1 MADIFA
7 PKTSFNIGYE
17 RVVSQPV
24 EDKRGET
31 QAKFQAMAN
40 QVQASAIRAQTQV
53 ERAKM
58 GAENA
63 MIQGYG
69 NLAISAFK
77 FGAGYSRQYQKGVV
91 SGAAGEWLD
100 SMVKAQ
106 DLRDQGQ
113 VNEASM
119 FERKSTRA
127 AVGAGVDL
135 DKYKTEYEAITG
147 RPMEYVGQTREQQV
161 FEMMK
166 SDKNYQMAYL
176 AAQGTLGPNASE
188 EQLTSAALASIQKQ
202 AIATNTLALVGAGN
216 QLDWETQVKGAYNTT
231 LDQFD
236 QGIVAGLISRTQQGQ
251 PITPG
256 EIDTVLLQH
265 NLMSQ
270 KLIKPA
276 YVSDEQWSSVK
287 QRLDLQKEF
296 LTTLKDARDP
306 DNLLTDMVS
315 QMMQSAESPED
326 AMAVAAASDSSNLAA
341 TLGVNIPEVMN
352 KVSSTAFTDNNFKNR
367 GKIINDLQEV
377 DVTQPV
383 SGNSTF
389 TIDTA
394 PSFLKDHVNDD
405 PKTMQRNVEAGLE
418 MIKNIKPMELQGEGA
433 IKQFYNATMSMA
445 AGMLSDKQFYS
456 SATMSK
462 VFNNPNLEQALSMVA
477 AVDREAADEI
487 RISLRSVANLQRRAL
502 KANLQSMESA
512 LVGAVWDEQDQ
523 TYYITGDQGKFLNRP
538 DSTIS
543 GEMTDKGFKIS
554 DTSVTFPEGY
564 KEAIDRRKSINILD
578 SAIGKLSLDGAE
590 TEATPTQAQ
599 SVEGITYKLPEDVQ
613 NDNEFLNEVARVAE
627 NVGVLPDQLLAVI
640 DFETIGSFSPSEK
653 SGTSSGT
660 GLNQFLEKTAKG
672 LGTTTSEL
680 SQMSRADQMEYVE
693 KYLNRYEG
701 DIKNTGDLYMA
712 VHWPNGIGQS
722 DDYVLYRKGS
732 KAYRANSSLDTS
744 KDGTVTRGEALVRL
758 REVTS
763 NKFTDVQQVAESAIN
778 NSTVQPQPR
787 PGPITESLIPLP
799 RPELANA
806 TQAPWYTEDVGEK
819 FAKSIKDSTGQTLN
833 LSDILY
839 FATEEEAQ
847 AAVDSGRLQSGE
859 FVIIGTKY
867 VEVE

>member
-69 NLAISAFK
+69 NLAISALK
-77 FGAGYSRQYQKGVV
+77 FGAGYGRQYQKGVI

-306 DNLLTDMVS
+306 DALLTDMVS
-315 QMMQSAESPED
+315 QLMQSAETPEE
-326 AMAVAAASDSSNLAA
+326 AMAIFSASDSTNLAA
-341 TLGVNIPEVMN
+341 YFGTNVAETIH
-352 KVSSTAFTDNNFKNR
+352 KTAKTAFADNNYKQR
-367 GKIINDLQEV
+367 GMIITDVQEV

-418 MIKNIKPMELQGEGA
+418 MIKNLKPMELQGEGA

-543 GEMTDKGFKIS
+543 GEMTDKGFKVS
-554 DTSVTFPEGY
+554 DNSVTFPEGY

-578 SAIGKLSLDGAE
+578 SAINKLSLDGAE

-613 NDNEFLNEVARVAE
+613 NDTEFLNEVARVAE

-640 DFETIGSFSPSEK
+640 DFETISSFSPSEK

-660 GLNQFLEKTAKG
+660 GLIQFLEKTAKG

-680 SQMSRADQMEYVE
+680 SQMSRAEQMKYVE

-758 REVTS
+758 RDVTS
-763 NKFTDVQQVAESAIN
+763 GKFTDVQQVAESAIN

-787 PGPITESLIPLP
+787 PGPITESLRPQS
-799 RPELANA
+799 RPEVLNI
-806 TQAPWYTEDVGEK
+806 TQAPWWNETAENNFKGAIKSSDSKPEDVP
-819 FAKSIKDSTGQTLN
+819 
-833 LSDILY
+833 Y
-839 FATEEEAQ
+839 FATEADADAAQ
-847 AAVDSGRLQSGE
+847 SSGIIKKGDIIVVDRSM
-859 FVIIGTKY
+859 V
-867 VEVE
+867 VVD

>member
-69 NLAISAFK
+69 NLALSALR
-77 FGAGYSRQYQKGVV
+77 FGAGYSRQYQKGMV

-113 VNEASM
+113 INEASM

-202 AIATNTLALVGAGN
+202 AIATNTLSLVAAGN

-256 EIDTVLLQH
+256 EIDTVILQH

-276 YVSDEQWSSVK
+276 YVTDEQWSSVK

-296 LTTLKDARDP
+296 LTTLKSARDP
-306 DNLLTDMVS
+306 DALLTDMVS
-315 QMMQSAESPED
+315 QLMQSAETPED
-326 AMAVAAASDSSNLAA
+326 AMAIAAASDSSNLA
-341 TLGVNIPEVMN
+341 NIFGTNVPEVVN
-352 KVSSTAFTDNNFKNR
+352 RVAQTAFADNNYKQK
-367 GKIINDLQEV
+367 GMIITDVQAV
-377 DVTQPV
+377 DVTEPV

-418 MIKNIKPMELQGEGA
+418 MLKNIKPMELQNESS
-433 IKQFYNATMSMA
+433 IKHFYNATMSMA

-487 RISLRSVANLQRRAL
+487 RISLRSVANLQRTAL
-502 KANLQSMESA
+502 KANLQSMENA

-538 DSTIS
+538 NSAIK
-543 GEMTDKGFKIS
+543 GEMTDKGFKIA

-564 KEAIDRRKSINILD
+564 KEAIDRRKSIKILD
-578 SAIGKLSLDGAE
+578 RAINNLSVEGAE
-590 TEATPTQAQ
+590 AETTTPQTETI
-599 SVEGITYKLPEDVQ
+599 EGITYNLPEDVQ
-613 NDNEFLNEVARVAE
+613 GDTEFLNEVVRVSE
-627 NVGVLPDQLLAVI
+627 EVGVNADQLLSVM

-653 SGTSSGT
+653 SKTSSGT
-660 GLNQFLEKTAKG
+660 GLIQFLEKTAKE
-672 LGTTTSEL
+672 LGTTTQKL
-680 SQMSRADQMEYVE
+680 SQMTRAEQMVYVGR
-693 KYLNRYEG
+693 YLAKYEG
-701 DIKNTGDLYMA
+701 KIENTGDIYMA
-712 VHWPNGIGQS
+712 VHWPRGIGKS
-722 DDYVLYRKGS
+722 DDYVLYRRGS
-732 KAYRANSSLDTS
+732 KAYRANSSLDKS
-744 KDGTVTRGEALVRL
+744 NDGTVTRGEALARL

-763 NKFTDVQQVAESAIN
+763 DKFTDVQRVAEQAIER
-778 NSTVQPQPR
+778 SDELTSSPRPEPRPEIREERVGPLSSPRPQPR
-787 PGPITESLIPLP
+787 
-799 RPELANA
+799 
-806 TQAPWYTEDVGEK
+806 
-819 FAKSIKDSTGQTLN
+819 GQMSFEQFKTLN
-833 LSDILY
+833 ADILQGLSD
-839 FATEEEAQ
+839 EE
-847 AAVDSGRLQSGE
+847 LQGIYQRNFGSME
-859 FVIIGTKY
+859 
-867 VEVE
+867 

>member
-69 NLAISAFK
+69 NLAISALR

-113 VNEASM
+113 LNEASM

-166 SDKNYQMAYL
+166 NDKNYQMAYL

-188 EQLTSAALASIQKQ
+188 EQLTSSALASIQKQ
-202 AIATNTLALVGAGN
+202 AIATNTLSLVAAGN

-256 EIDTVLLQH
+256 EIDTVILQH

-276 YVSDEQWSSVK
+276 YVSDEQWNSVK

-296 LTTLKDARDP
+296 LTTLKAARDP
-306 DNLLTDMVS
+306 DALLTDMVS
-315 QMMQSAESPED
+315 QLMQSAETPED
-326 AMAVAAASDSSNLAA
+326 AMAIAAASDSSNLA
-341 TLGVNIPEVMN
+341 NIFGTNVPEVVN
-352 KVSSTAFTDNNFKNR
+352 RVAQTAFADNNYKQK
-367 GKIINDLQEV
+367 GMIITDVQAV
-377 DVTQPV
+377 DVTEPV

-418 MIKNIKPMELQGEGA
+418 MLKNIKPMELQNESS
-433 IKQFYNATMSMA
+433 IKHFYNSTMSMA

-462 VFNNPNLEQALSMVA
+462 VFNNPNLEQALNMVA

-487 RISLRSVANLQRRAL
+487 RISLRSVANLQRTAL

-523 TYYITGDQGKFLNRP
+523 TYYITGDQGKFLSRP
-538 DSTIS
+538 NSAIS
-543 GEMTDKGFKIS
+543 GEMTDKGFKIA

-564 KEAIDRRKSINILD
+564 KEAIDRRKSIKILD
-578 SAIGKLSLDGAE
+578 RALSDLAIGDVE
-590 TEATPTQAQ
+590 TTQP
-599 SVEGITYKLPEDVQ
+599 SVEEIATTALDQVDAEELRESSVRSIRNNNPGNIKKTNTQWEGMTEEQTDSTFVSFDSPEMGVRA
-613 NDNEFLNEVARVAE
+613 LARVLNTYNTQYNLDDISGMVSRFAPPTE
-627 NVGVLPDQLLAVI
+627 NDTQNYIKFV
-640 DFETIGSFSPSEK
+640 SEK
-653 SGTSSGT
+653 SGIPRNRKIT
-660 GLNQFLEKTAKG
+660 LQDNPEDMKKVIAAMI
-672 LGTTTSEL
+672 E
-680 SQMSRADQMEYVE
+680 MEGGSDSV
-693 KYLNRYEG
+693 KYFTPSVINEG
-701 DIKNTGDLYMA
+701 
-712 VHWPNGIGQS
+712 
-722 DDYVLYRKGS
+722 
-732 KAYRANSSLDTS
+732 
-744 KDGTVTRGEALVRL
+744 VRL
-758 REVTS
+758 
-763 NKFTDVQQVAESAIN
+763 ALESTA
-778 NSTVQPQPR
+778 SQ
-787 PGPITESLIPLP
+787 
-799 RPELANA
+799 
-806 TQAPWYTEDVGEK
+806 DVGIDEDPQQ
-819 FAKSIKDSTGQTLN
+819 ATIERIPVRPDDETLGAAW
-833 LSDILY
+833 DILY
-839 FATEEEAQ
+839 GNSMKPENKPLRESKRPQ
-847 AAVDSGRLQSGE
+847 QRP
-859 FVIIGTKY
+859 
-867 VEVE
+867 

>member
-31 QAKFQAMAN
+31 QAKFQAQAN
-40 QVQASAIRAQTQV
+40 RIQSQAIRAQTQV
-53 ERAKM
+53 ESAEM
-58 GAENA
+58 SAENA
-63 MIQGYG
+63 NIKAYG
-69 NLAISAFK
+69 GLALSGLK
-77 FGAGYSRQYQKGVV
+77 FGMGYASQYQKGRV

-176 AAQGTLGPNASE
+176 AAQGTLGPNASD
-188 EQLTSAALASIQKQ
+188 EQLTSAALTSIQKQ
-202 AIATNTLALVGAGN
+202 AIATNTLSLVAAGN

-256 EIDTVLLQH
+256 EIDTVILQH

-276 YVSDEQWSSVK
+276 YVTDEQWSSVK

-296 LTTLKDARDP
+296 LTTLKSARDP
-306 DNLLTDMVS
+306 DALLTDMVS
-315 QMMQSAESPED
+315 QLMQSAETPED
-326 AMAVAAASDSSNLAA
+326 AMAIAAASDSSNLA
-341 TLGVNIPEVMN
+341 NIFGTNVPEVVN
-352 KVSSTAFTDNNFKNR
+352 RVAQTAFADNNYKQK
-367 GKIINDLQEV
+367 GMIITDVQAV
-377 DVTQPV
+377 DVTEPV

-418 MIKNIKPMELQGEGA
+418 MLKNIKPMELQNESS
-433 IKQFYNATMSMA
+433 IKHFYNSTMSMA

-462 VFNNPNLEQALSMVA
+462 VFNNSNLEQALGMVA

-487 RISLRSVANLQRRAL
+487 RISLRSVANLQRTAL
-502 KANLQSMESA
+502 KANLQSMENA

-538 DSTIS
+538 NSAIK
-543 GEMTDKGFKIS
+543 GEMTDKGFKIA

-564 KEAIDRRKSINILD
+564 KEAIDRRKSIKILD
-578 SAIGKLSLDGAE
+578 RAINNLSVEGAE
-590 TEATPTQAQ
+590 AETTTPQTETI
-599 SVEGITYKLPEDVQ
+599 EGITYNLPEDVQ
-613 NDNEFLNEVARVAE
+613 GDTEFLNEVLRVSE
-627 NVGVLPDQLLAVI
+627 EVGVNADQLLSVM

-653 SGTSSGT
+653 SKTSSGT
-660 GLNQFLEKTAKG
+660 GLLQFLEKTAKE
-672 LGTTTSEL
+672 LGTTTQKL
-680 SQMSRADQMEYVE
+680 SQMTRAEQMVYVGR
-693 KYLNRYEG
+693 YLAKYEG
-701 DIKNTGDLYMA
+701 KIKNTGDIYMA
-712 VHWPNGIGQS
+712 VHWPRGIGES
-722 DDYVLYRKGS
+722 DDYVLYRRGS
-732 KAYRANSSLDTS
+732 KAYRANSSLDKS
-744 KDGTVTRGEALVRL
+744 NDGTVTRGEALARL

-763 NKFTDVQQVAESAIN
+763 DKFTDVQRVAEQAIER
-778 NSTVQPQPR
+778 SDELTSSPRPEPRPEIREERVGPLSSPRPQPR
-787 PGPITESLIPLP
+787 
-799 RPELANA
+799 
-806 TQAPWYTEDVGEK
+806 
-819 FAKSIKDSTGQTLN
+819 GQMSFEQFKTLN
-833 LSDILY
+833 ADILQGLSD
-839 FATEEEAQ
+839 EE
-847 AAVDSGRLQSGE
+847 LQGIYQRNFGSME
-859 FVIIGTKY
+859 
-867 VEVE
+867 

>member
-69 NLAISAFK
+69 NLAMSVL
-77 FGAGYSRQYQKGVV
+77 KGVGGYAEYV
-91 SGAAGEWLD
+91 QKSKASAAE
-100 SMVKAQ
+100 KAWMSEVLKA
-106 DLRDQGQ
+106 DALRDDKRFS
-113 VNEASM
+113 EATM
-119 FERKSTRA
+119 KENLATKQA
-127 AVGAGVDL
+127 YALGVDV
-135 DKYKTEYEAITG
+135 DKLATEYTQITG
-147 RPMEYVGQTREQQV
+147 RPFDIIGLSREEQV
-161 FEMMK
+161 AQMLK
-166 SDKNYQMAYL
+166 NDKNYQMAVI
-176 AAQGTLGPNASE
+176 AAQGKLGPNATRDE
-188 EQLTSAALASIQKQ
+188 ILAKAQ
-202 AIATNTLALVGAGN
+202 ADITELATANNTLALVGAGN
-216 QLDWETQVKGAYNTT
+216 QLDWETKVKGAYSTT

-236 QGIVAGLISRTQQGQ
+236 NGIIAGLISRTQQGQ

-326 AMAVAAASDSSNLAA
+326 AMAVAAASDPSNLAA

-405 PKTMQRNVEAGLE
+405 PKIMQRNVEAGLE
-418 MIKNIKPMELQGEGA
+418 MIKNLKPMELQGEGA

-487 RISLRSVANLQRRAL
+487 RISLRSVANLQKRAL

-578 SAIGKLSLDGAE
+578 SAINKLSLDGAE

-613 NDNEFLNEVARVAE
+613 NDTEFLNEVARVAE

-660 GLNQFLEKTAKG
+660 GLIQFLEKTAKG

-680 SQMSRADQMEYVE
+680 SQMSRADQMKYVE

-758 REVTS
+758 RDVTS
-763 NKFTDVQQVAESAIN
+763 GKFTDVQQVAESAIN

-787 PGPITESLIPLP
+787 PGPLTESLVPQP

>member
-58 GAENA
+58 GAESA
-63 MIQGYG
+63 KIQGYG
-69 NLAISAFK
+69 NLAVSALR
-77 FGAGYSRQYQKGVV
+77 FGAGYASQYQKSRV

-113 VNEASM
+113 ANEASM

-188 EQLTSAALASIQKQ
+188 EQLTSSALASMQKQ
-202 AIATNTLALVGAGN
+202 AIASNTLALVGAGN

-236 QGIVAGLISRTQQGQ
+236 QGIVAGLISRTQKGQ

-256 EIDTVLLQH
+256 EIDTVILQH
-265 NLMSQ
+265 NLLSQ

-276 YVSDEQWSSVK
+276 YVSDEQWNSVK

-296 LTTLKDARDP
+296 LTTLKSARDP

-326 AMAVAAASDSSNLAA
+326 AMAVAAASDPSNLAA

-352 KVSSTAFTDNNFKNR
+352 KVASTAFTDNNFKNR
-367 GKIINDLQEV
+367 GKLINDLQEV
-377 DVTQPV
+377 DVTEPV

-418 MIKNIKPMELQGEGA
+418 MIKNIKPMELQSEGA
-433 IKQFYNATMSMA
+433 IKQFYNSTMSMA

-456 SATMSK
+456 SNTMSK

-477 AVDREAADEI
+477 SVDREAADEI
-487 RISLRSVANLQRRAL
+487 RISLRSVANLQRTAL
-502 KANLQSMESA
+502 KANLQSMENAMS
-512 LVGAVWDEQDQ
+512 GAVWDEQDQ
-523 TYYITGDQGKFLNRP
+523 TYYITGDQGKFLNMP
-538 DSTIS
+538 NSAIS
-543 GEMTDKGFKIS
+543 GEMTDKGFKIAS
-554 DTSVTFPEGY
+554 YSTVFPEGY
-564 KEAIDRRKSINILD
+564 KEAVDRRKSIKILD
-578 SAIGKLSLDGAE
+578 RAINNLSVEGAE
-590 TEATPTQAQ
+590 VETTTPQTETI
-599 SVEGITYKLPEDVQ
+599 EGITYSLPEDVQ
-613 NDNEFLNEVARVAE
+613 ADTEFLNEVVRVSE
-627 NVGVLPDQLLAVI
+627 EVGVNPDQLISVI

-653 SGTSSGT
+653 SKTSSGT
-660 GLNQFLEKTAKG
+660 GLIQFLEKTAKE
-672 LGTTTSEL
+672 LGTTTQKL
-680 SQMSRADQMEYVE
+680 SQMTRAEQMVYVGR
-693 KYLNRYEG
+693 YLAKYEG
-701 DIKNTGDLYMA
+701 KIKNTGDIYMA
-712 VHWPNGIGQS
+712 VHWPRGVGES

-732 KAYRANSSLDTS
+732 KEYRANSSLDKS
-744 KDGTVTRGEALVRL
+744 NDGTVTRGEALARL
-758 REVTS
+758 RDVTS
-763 NKFTDVQQVAESAIN
+763 NKFTDVQRIAEQAIEQ
-778 NSTVQPQPR
+778 SDELTSSPR
-787 PGPITESLIPLP
+787 PVARPDIREEPFPVTESP
-799 RPELANA
+799 RPRPRGTPTFE
-806 TQAPWYTEDVGEK
+806 QFK
-819 FAKSIKDSTGQTLN
+819 TLN
-833 LSDILY
+833 ADILQGLS
-839 FATEEEAQ
+839 EEE
-847 AAVDSGRLQSGE
+847 LQGIYQRN
-859 FVIIGTKY
+859 FVSM
-867 VEVE
+867 E

>member
-69 NLAISAFK
+69 NLAISALK

-113 VNEASM
+113 LNEASM

-166 SDKNYQMAYL
+166 NDKNYQMAYL

-188 EQLTSAALASIQKQ
+188 EQLTSSALASIQKQ
-202 AIATNTLALVGAGN
+202 AIATNTLSLVAAGN

-256 EIDTVLLQH
+256 EIDTVILQH

-296 LTTLKDARDP
+296 LTTLKSARDP

-315 QMMQSAESPED
+315 QLMQSADTPEE
-326 AMAVAAASDSSNLAA
+326 AMAIFSASDPTNLAA
-341 TLGVNIPEVMN
+341 YFGTNAAETIQ
-352 KVSSTAFTDNNFKNR
+352 KTAKTAFADNNYKQR
-367 GKIINDLQEV
+367 GMIITDVQAV
-377 DVTQPV
+377 DVTEPV

-418 MIKNIKPMELQGEGA
+418 MLKNIKPMELQGEGA

-462 VFNNPNLEQALSMVA
+462 VFNNPNLEQALGMVA

-487 RISLRSVANLQRRAL
+487 RISLRSVANLQRTAL

-523 TYYITGDQGKFLNRP
+523 TYYITGDQGKFLSRP
-538 DSTIS
+538 NSAIS
-543 GEMTDKGFKIS
+543 GEMTDKGFKIA

-564 KEAIDRRKSINILD
+564 KEAIDRRKSIKILD
-578 SAIGKLSLDGAE
+578 RAINNLSVEGAE
-590 TEATPTQAQ
+590 AETTTPQTETI
-599 SVEGITYKLPEDVQ
+599 EGITYNLPEDVQ
-613 NDNEFLNEVARVAE
+613 GDTEFLNEVVRVSE
-627 NVGVLPDQLLAVI
+627 EVGVNADQLLSVM

-653 SGTSSGT
+653 SKTSSGT
-660 GLNQFLEKTAKG
+660 GLIQFLEKTAKE
-672 LGTTTSEL
+672 LGTTTEKL
-680 SQMSRADQMEYVE
+680 SQMTRAEQMVYVGR
-693 KYLNRYEG
+693 YLAKYEG
-701 DIKNTGDLYMA
+701 KIENTGDIYMA
-712 VHWPNGIGQS
+712 VHWPRGIGES
-722 DDYVLYRKGS
+722 DDYVLYRRGS
-732 KAYRANSSLDTS
+732 KAYRANSSLDKS
-744 KDGTVTRGEALVRL
+744 NDGTVTRGEALARL

-763 NKFTDVQQVAESAIN
+763 NKFTDVQRVAEQAIER
-778 NSTVQPQPR
+778 SDELTSIPKPPARPDIREEPFPVTESPRPQPR
-787 PGPITESLIPLP
+787 
-799 RPELANA
+799 
-806 TQAPWYTEDVGEK
+806 
-819 FAKSIKDSTGQTLN
+819 GQMSFEQFKTLN
-833 LSDILY
+833 ADILQGLSD
-839 FATEEEAQ
+839 EE
-847 AAVDSGRLQSGE
+847 LQGIYQRNFGSME
-859 FVIIGTKY
+859 
-867 VEVE
+867 

>member
-69 NLAISAFK
+69 NLAMSALR
-77 FGAGYSRQYQKGVV
+77 FGVGYSRQYQKGMV

-296 LTTLKDARDP
+296 LTTLKSARDP

-326 AMAVAAASDSSNLAA
+326 AMAVAAASDPSNLAA

-389 TIDTA
+389 TIDSA

-405 PKTMQRNVEAGLE
+405 PKIMQRNVEAGLE
-418 MIKNIKPMELQGEGA
+418 MIKNLKPMELQGEGA

-554 DTSVTFPEGY
+554 DNSVTFPEGY

-578 SAIGKLSLDGAE
+578 SAINKLSLDGAE

-613 NDNEFLNEVARVAE
+613 NDTEFLNEVARVAE

-660 GLNQFLEKTAKG
+660 GLIQFLEKTAKG

-680 SQMSRADQMEYVE
+680 SQMSRADQMKYVE

-758 REVTS
+758 RDVTS
-763 NKFTDVQQVAESAIN
+763 GKFTDVQQVAESAIN

-787 PGPITESLIPLP
+787 PGPITESLRPRS
-799 RPELANA
+799 RPEVLNI
-806 TQAPWYTEDVGEK
+806 TQAPWWNETAENNFKGAIRSSDSKPEDVPYFTTEAEADAAQSSGI
-819 FAKSIKDSTGQTLN
+819 IKKG
-833 LSDILY
+833 DIIV
-839 FATEEEAQ
+839 
-847 AAVDSGRLQSGE
+847 VDRSM
-859 FVIIGTKY
+859 V
-867 VEVE
+867 VVD

>member
-69 NLAISAFK
+69 NLAISALK
-77 FGAGYSRQYQKGVV
+77 FGAGYGRQYQKGVI

-296 LTTLKDARDP
+296 LTTLKAARDP

-326 AMAVAAASDSSNLAA
+326 AMAVAAASDPSNLAA

-418 MIKNIKPMELQGEGA
+418 MLKNIKPMELQGEGA
-433 IKQFYNATMSMA
+433 VKQFYNATMSMA

-554 DTSVTFPEGY
+554 DNSVTFPEGY

-578 SAIGKLSLDGAE
+578 SAINKLSLDGAE

-613 NDNEFLNEVARVAE
+613 NDTEFLNEVARVAE

-640 DFETIGSFSPSEK
+640 DFETISSFSPSEK

-660 GLNQFLEKTAKG
+660 GLIQFLEKTAKG

-680 SQMSRADQMEYVE
+680 SQMSRAEQMKYVE

-758 REVTS
+758 RDVTS
-763 NKFTDVQQVAESAIN
+763 GKFTDVQQVAESAIN

-787 PGPITESLIPLP
+787 PGPITESLRPQS
-799 RPELANA
+799 RPEVLNI
-806 TQAPWYTEDVGEK
+806 TQAPWWNETAENNFKGAIRSKDSKPEDVP
-819 FAKSIKDSTGQTLN
+819 
-833 LSDILY
+833 Y
-839 FATEEEAQ
+839 FATEADADAAQ
-847 AAVDSGRLQSGE
+847 SSGIIKKGDIIVVDRSM
-859 FVIIGTKY
+859 V
-867 VEVE
+867 VVD

>member
-58 GAENA
+58 GAESA
-63 MIQGYG
+63 KIQGYG
-69 NLAISAFK
+69 NLAVSALR
-77 FGAGYSRQYQKGVV
+77 FGAGYASQYQKSRV

-113 VNEASM
+113 ANEASM

-188 EQLTSAALASIQKQ
+188 EQLTSSALASMQKQ
-202 AIATNTLALVGAGN
+202 AIASNTLALVGAGN

-236 QGIVAGLISRTQQGQ
+236 QGIVAGLINRTQQGQ

-256 EIDTVLLQH
+256 EIDTVILQH

-276 YVSDEQWSSVK
+276 YVSDEQWNSVK

-296 LTTLKDARDP
+296 LTTLKSARDP

-326 AMAVAAASDSSNLAA
+326 AMAVAAASDPSNLAA

-352 KVSSTAFTDNNFKNR
+352 KVASTAFTDNNFKNR
-367 GKIINDLQEV
+367 GKLINDLQEV
-377 DVTQPV
+377 DVTEPV

-418 MIKNIKPMELQGEGA
+418 MIKNIKPMELQSEGA
-433 IKQFYNATMSMA
+433 IKQFYNSTMSMA

-456 SATMSK
+456 SNTMSK

-477 AVDREAADEI
+477 SVDREAADEI
-487 RISLRSVANLQRRAL
+487 RISLRSVANLQRTAL
-502 KANLQSMESA
+502 KANLQSMENAMS
-512 LVGAVWDEQDQ
+512 GAVWDQQDQ
-523 TYYITGDQGKFLNRP
+523 TYYITGDSGKFLNMP
-538 DSTIS
+538 NSAIS
-543 GEMTDKGFKIS
+543 GEMTDKGFKIA
-554 DTSVTFPEGY
+554 DTSTVFPEGY
-564 KEAIDRRKSINILD
+564 KEAIDRRKSLTILD
-578 SAIGKLSLDGAE
+578 RAINNL
-590 TEATPTQAQ
+590 
-599 SVEGITYKLPEDVQ
+599 SVEGAEVETTTPQTETIESITYSLPEDIQ
-613 NDNEFLNEVARVAE
+613 ADTEFLNEVVRVANE
-627 NVGVLPDQLLAVI
+627 VGVLPDQLLAVI

-660 GLNQFLEKTAKG
+660 GLIQFLEKTAKD
-672 LGTTTSEL
+672 LGTTTSDL
-680 SQMSRADQMEYVE
+680 SEMSRADQMEYVE

-732 KAYRANSSLDTS
+732 KAYRANSSLDKS
-744 KDGTVTRGEALVRL
+744 NDGTVTRGEALVRL
-758 REVTS
+758 RDVTS
-763 NKFTDVQQVAESAIN
+763 TKFTDVQQVAESAIN
-778 NSTVQPQPR
+778 SVDVQPKPR
-787 PGPITESLIPLP
+787 PGPITESLRPQA

-806 TQAPWYTEDVGEK
+806 TQAPWYTEEVGEK
-819 FAKSIKDSTGQTLN
+819 FTNSVKESSGQTVD

-839 FATEEEAQ
+839 FATEKEAQ

>member
-1 MADIFA
+1 
-7 PKTSFNIGYE
+7 
-17 RVVSQPV
+17 
-24 EDKRGET
+24 
-31 QAKFQAMAN
+31 MAN

-69 NLAISAFK
+69 NLAMSALR
-77 FGAGYSRQYQKGVV
+77 FGVGYSRQYQKGMV

-113 VNEASM
+113 ANEASM

-127 AVGAGVDL
+127 AIGAGVDL

-216 QLDWETQVKGAYNTT
+216 
-231 LDQFD
+231 
-236 QGIVAGLISRTQQGQ
+236 VAGLISRTQQGQ

-296 LTTLKDARDP
+296 LTTLKSARDP

-326 AMAVAAASDSSNLAA
+326 AMAVAAASDPSNLAA

-389 TIDTA
+389 TIDSA

-405 PKTMQRNVEAGLE
+405 PKIMQRNVEAGLE
-418 MIKNIKPMELQGEGA
+418 MIKNLKPMELQGEGA

-554 DTSVTFPEGY
+554 DNSVTFPEGY
-564 KEAIDRRKSINILD
+564 KEAI
-578 SAIGKLSLDGAE
+578 
-590 TEATPTQAQ
+590 
-599 SVEGITYKLPEDVQ
+599 
-613 NDNEFLNEVARVAE
+613 
-627 NVGVLPDQLLAVI
+627 
-640 DFETIGSFSPSEK
+640 
-653 SGTSSGT
+653 
-660 GLNQFLEKTAKG
+660 
-672 LGTTTSEL
+672 
-680 SQMSRADQMEYVE
+680 
-693 KYLNRYEG
+693 
-701 DIKNTGDLYMA
+701 
-712 VHWPNGIGQS
+712 
-722 DDYVLYRKGS
+722 
-732 KAYRANSSLDTS
+732 
-744 KDGTVTRGEALVRL
+744 
-758 REVTS
+758 
-763 NKFTDVQQVAESAIN
+763 
-778 NSTVQPQPR
+778 
-787 PGPITESLIPLP
+787 
-799 RPELANA
+799 
-806 TQAPWYTEDVGEK
+806 
-819 FAKSIKDSTGQTLN
+819 
-833 LSDILY
+833 
-839 FATEEEAQ
+839 
-847 AAVDSGRLQSGE
+847 RLQRS
-859 FVIIGTKY
+859 Y
-867 VEVE
+867 R

>member
-69 NLAISAFK
+69 NLALSALR
-77 FGAGYSRQYQKGVV
+77 FGAGYSRQYQKGMV

-113 VNEASM
+113 INEASM

-176 AAQGTLGPNASE
+176 AAQGTLGPNASD

-256 EIDTVLLQH
+256 EIDTVILQH

-276 YVSDEQWSSVK
+276 YVTDEQWSSVK

-296 LTTLKDARDP
+296 LTTLKSARDP
-306 DNLLTDMVS
+306 DALLTDMVS
-315 QMMQSAESPED
+315 QLMQSAETPED
-326 AMAVAAASDSSNLAA
+326 AMAIAAASDSSNLA
-341 TLGVNIPEVMN
+341 NIFGTNVPEVVN
-352 KVSSTAFTDNNFKNR
+352 RVAQTAFADNNYKQK
-367 GKIINDLQEV
+367 GMIITDVQAV
-377 DVTQPV
+377 DVTEPV

-418 MIKNIKPMELQGEGA
+418 MLKNIKPMELQNESS
-433 IKQFYNATMSMA
+433 IKHFYNSTMSMA

-462 VFNNPNLEQALSMVA
+462 VFNNPNLEQALNMVA

-487 RISLRSVANLQRRAL
+487 RISLRSVANLQRTAL

-523 TYYITGDQGKFLNRP
+523 TYYITGDQGKFLSRP
-538 DSTIS
+538 NSAIS
-543 GEMTDKGFKIS
+543 GEMTDKGFKIA

-564 KEAIDRRKSINILD
+564 KEAIDRRKSIKILD
-578 SAIGKLSLDGAE
+578 RALSDLAIGDVE
-590 TEATPTQAQ
+590 TTQP
-599 SVEGITYKLPEDVQ
+599 SVEEIATTALDQVDAEELRESSVRSIRNNNPGNIKKTNTQWEGMTEEQTDSTFVSFDSPEMGVRA
-613 NDNEFLNEVARVAE
+613 LARVLNTYNTQYNLDDISGMVSRFAPPTE
-627 NVGVLPDQLLAVI
+627 NDTQNYIKFV
-640 DFETIGSFSPSEK
+640 SEK
-653 SGTSSGT
+653 SGIPRNRKIT
-660 GLNQFLEKTAKG
+660 LQDNPEDMKKVIAAMI
-672 LGTTTSEL
+672 E
-680 SQMSRADQMEYVE
+680 MEGGSDSV
-693 KYLNRYEG
+693 KYFTPSVINEG
-701 DIKNTGDLYMA
+701 
-712 VHWPNGIGQS
+712 
-722 DDYVLYRKGS
+722 
-732 KAYRANSSLDTS
+732 
-744 KDGTVTRGEALVRL
+744 VRL
-758 REVTS
+758 
-763 NKFTDVQQVAESAIN
+763 ALESTA
-778 NSTVQPQPR
+778 SQ
-787 PGPITESLIPLP
+787 
-799 RPELANA
+799 
-806 TQAPWYTEDVGEK
+806 DVGIDEDPQQ
-819 FAKSIKDSTGQTLN
+819 ATIERIPVRPDDETLGAAW
-833 LSDILY
+833 DILY
-839 FATEEEAQ
+839 G
-847 AAVDSGRLQSGE
+847 DSMKPENKPLRESKRPQQRP
-859 FVIIGTKY
+859 
-867 VEVE
+867 

>member
-69 NLAISAFK
+69 NLAISALK
-77 FGAGYSRQYQKGVV
+77 FGAGYGRQYQKGVI

-306 DNLLTDMVS
+306 DALLTDMVS
-315 QMMQSAESPED
+315 QLMQSAETPEE
-326 AMAVAAASDSSNLAA
+326 AMAIFSASDSTNLAA
-341 TLGVNIPEVMN
+341 YFGTNVAETIH
-352 KVSSTAFTDNNFKNR
+352 KTAKTAFADNNYKQR
-367 GKIINDLQEV
+367 GMIITDVQEV

-418 MIKNIKPMELQGEGA
+418 MIKNLKPMELQGEGA

-477 AVDREAADEI
+477 AVDREAADEK

-554 DTSVTFPEGY
+554 DNSVTFPEGY

-613 NDNEFLNEVARVAE
+613 NDTEFLNEVARVAE

-640 DFETIGSFSPSEK
+640 DFETISSFSPSEK

-660 GLNQFLEKTAKG
+660 GLIQFLEKTAKG

-680 SQMSRADQMEYVE
+680 SQMSRAEQMKYVE

-758 REVTS
+758 RDVTS
-763 NKFTDVQQVAESAIN
+763 GKFTDVQQVAESAIN

-787 PGPITESLIPLP
+787 PGPITESLRPQS
-799 RPELANA
+799 RPEVLNI
-806 TQAPWYTEDVGEK
+806 TQAPWWNETAENNFKGAIRSKDSKPEDVP
-819 FAKSIKDSTGQTLN
+819 
-833 LSDILY
+833 Y
-839 FATEEEAQ
+839 FATEADADAAQ
-847 AAVDSGRLQSGE
+847 SSGIIKKGDIIVVDRSM
-859 FVIIGTKY
+859 V
-867 VEVE
+867 VVD

>member
-69 NLAISAFK
+69 NLAISALK
-77 FGAGYSRQYQKGVV
+77 FGAGYGRQYQKGVI

-236 QGIVAGLISRTQQGQ
+236 QGIVAGLISRTQKGQ

-276 YVSDEQWSSVK
+276 YVSDEQWNSVK

-296 LTTLKDARDP
+296 LTTLKAARDP
-306 DNLLTDMVS
+306 DNLLTDIVS

-326 AMAVAAASDSSNLAA
+326 AMAVAAASDPSNLAA

-367 GKIINDLQEV
+367 GKILNDLQEV

-405 PKTMQRNVEAGLE
+405 PKAMQRNVEAGLE
-418 MIKNIKPMELQGEGA
+418 MIKNLKPMELQGEGA

-462 VFNNPNLEQALSMVA
+462 VFNNPNLEQALGMVA

-502 KANLQSMESA
+502 QANLQSMESA

-538 DSTIS
+538 NSTIS

-564 KEAIDRRKSINILD
+564 KEAIDRRKSLTILD
-578 SAIGKLSLDGAE
+578 RAINNLSVQGVEEE
-590 TEATPTQAQ
+590 TTTTQTQ

-613 NDNEFLNEVARVAE
+613 ADTEFLNEVARVANE
-627 NVGVLPDQLLAVI
+627 VGVLPDQLLAVI

-660 GLNQFLEKTAKG
+660 GLIQFLERTAKG

-680 SQMSRADQMEYVE
+680 SQMSRADQMEYVG

-758 REVTS
+758 RDVTS
-763 NKFTDVQQVAESAIN
+763 AKFTDVQQVAESAIN

-787 PGPITESLIPLP
+787 PAPITESLIPEP

-806 TQAPWYTEDVGEK
+806 TQAPWYTEEVGEK

>member
-69 NLAISAFK
+69 NLAISALK
-77 FGAGYSRQYQKGVV
+77 FGAGYRRQYQKGVI

-106 DLRDQGQ
+106 DLRDQGKL
-113 VNEASM
+113 NEATIL
-119 FERKSTRA
+119 ERKSSKVAT
-127 AVGAGVDL
+127 GLGVDL

-176 AAQGTLGPNASE
+176 AAQGTLGPNASD
-188 EQLTSAALASIQKQ
+188 EQLTSAALTSIQKQ

-256 EIDTVLLQH
+256 EIDTVILQH

-296 LTTLKDARDP
+296 LTTLKSARDP

-315 QMMQSAESPED
+315 QMMQSAETPED
-326 AMAVAAASDSSNLAA
+326 AMAVAAASDPSNLAA

-418 MIKNIKPMELQGEGA
+418 MIKNLKPMELQGEGA

-487 RISLRSVANLQRRAL
+487 RISLRSVANLQKRAL

-543 GEMTDKGFKIS
+543 GEMTDKGFKVS
-554 DTSVTFPEGY
+554 DNSVTFPEGY

-578 SAIGKLSLDGAE
+578 NAIGKLSLDGAE

-599 SVEGITYKLPEDVQ
+599 SVEGITYKLPEDVK
-613 NDNEFLNEVARVAE
+613 NDTEFLNEVARVAE

-640 DFETIGSFSPSEK
+640 DFETIGSFSPSKK
-653 SGTSSGT
+653 SGASSAT
-660 GLNQFLEKTAKG
+660 GLIQFLEITAKG
-672 LGTTTSEL
+672 LGTTTEKL
-680 SQMSRADQMEYVE
+680 SQMTRVEQMKYVE
-693 KYLNRYEG
+693 EYLNKYKG

-732 KAYRANSSLDTS
+732 DAYAANTSLDTS
-744 KDGTVTRGEALVRL
+744 EDGTVTRGEALEQL
-758 REVTS
+758 RKVTS
-763 NKFTDVQQVAESAIN
+763 SKFTDIIQVADSAIN
-778 NSTVQPQPR
+778 NATVQPQPR
-787 PGPITESLIPLP
+787 PGPITESLRPRS
-799 RPELANA
+799 RPEVLNI
-806 TQAPWYTEDVGEK
+806 TQAPWWNETAENNFKGAIKSSDSKPEDVP
-819 FAKSIKDSTGQTLN
+819 
-833 LSDILY
+833 Y
-839 FATEEEAQ
+839 FATEADADAAQ
-847 AAVDSGRLQSGE
+847 SSGIIKKGDIIVVDRSM
-859 FVIIGTKY
+859 V
-867 VEVE
+867 VVD

>member
-69 NLAISAFK
+69 NLALSALR
-77 FGAGYSRQYQKGVV
+77 FGGGYSRQYQKGVI

-161 FEMMK
+161 FDMMK

-256 EIDTVLLQH
+256 EIDTVILQH

-276 YVSDEQWSSVK
+276 YVTDEQWSSVK

-306 DNLLTDMVS
+306 DALLTDMIS
-315 QMMQSAESPED
+315 QLMQSAETPEE
-326 AMAVAAASDSSNLAA
+326 AMAIFSASDSTNLAA
-341 TLGVNIPEVMN
+341 YFGTNVAETIQ
-352 KVSSTAFTDNNFKNR
+352 KTSKTAFADNNYKQR
-367 GKIINDLQEV
+367 GMIITDVQAV
-377 DVTQPV
+377 DVTEPV

-418 MIKNIKPMELQGEGA
+418 MIKNLKPMELQGEGA

-487 RISLRSVANLQRRAL
+487 RISLRSVANLQRTAL
-502 KANLQSMESA
+502 KANLQSMENA

-538 DSTIS
+538 NSAIK
-543 GEMTDKGFKIS
+543 GEMTDKGFKIA

-564 KEAIDRRKSINILD
+564 KEAIDRRKSIKILD
-578 SAIGKLSLDGAE
+578 RAINNLSVEGAE
-590 TEATPTQAQ
+590 AETTTPQTETI
-599 SVEGITYKLPEDVQ
+599 EGITYNLPEDVQ
-613 NDNEFLNEVARVAE
+613 GDTEFLNEVVRVSE
-627 NVGVLPDQLLAVI
+627 EVGVNPDQLLSVM

-653 SGTSSGT
+653 SKTSSGM
-660 GLNQFLEKTAKG
+660 GLIQFLEKTAKE
-672 LGTTTSEL
+672 LGTTTEKL
-680 SQMSRADQMEYVE
+680 SQMTRAEQMVYVGR
-693 KYLNRYEG
+693 YLAKYEG
-701 DIKNTGDLYMA
+701 KIENTGDIYMA
-712 VHWPNGIGQS
+712 VHWPKGIGES
-722 DDYVLYRKGS
+722 DDYVLYRRGS
-732 KAYRANSSLDTS
+732 KAYRANSSLDKS
-744 KDGTVTRGEALVRL
+744 NDGTVTRGEALARL

-763 NKFTDVQQVAESAIN
+763 DKFTDVQRVAEQAIER
-778 NSTVQPQPR
+778 SDELTSIPKPPARPEIREERVGPLSSPR
-787 PGPITESLIPLP
+787 PKP
-799 RPELANA
+799 R
-806 TQAPWYTEDVGEK
+806 
-819 FAKSIKDSTGQTLN
+819 GQMSFEQFKTLN
-833 LSDILY
+833 ADILQGLSD
-839 FATEEEAQ
+839 EE
-847 AAVDSGRLQSGE
+847 LQGIYQRNFGSME
-859 FVIIGTKY
+859 
-867 VEVE
+867 